1 MIINQ
6 VDGTFAQKHLRST
19 FYSLSEFAD
28 YCAPL
33 IPAFTSY
40 GHPGSSWQ
48 FGEKGHKPSDA
59 IDMARMGWETPMDDA
74 LTMVDDI
81 TTQMLESTTEVFT
94 PVWDV
99 QGGSVDIGQ
108 FLSGEPE
115 CMIDYPPT
123 QTIKDSRVVT
133 MCVSISTSGAIGPES
148 MIERGAAI
156 AALAQIVASR
166 GFNLELWADWTTG
179 PCDGK
184 TAHYRILV
192 KSANDTIDLA
202 KIMYAVANP
211 SMLRVLGFTA
221 MHGMPRDW
229 QRALEVGCGYGSVCD
244 PDHDLPEGTIYMN
257 SSFGW
262 EDYDAKGEMLTA
274 LKALGIIE

>member
-19 FYSLSEFAD
+19 FYSLNEFAD

-33 IPAFTSY
+33 LPAFDRVR
-40 GHPGSSWQ
+40 HPDSEWA
-48 FGEKGHKPSDA
+48 FGEDGHTSADA
-59 IDMARMGWETPMDDA
+59 LDMARMGWEAPLDDA
-74 LTMVDDI
+74 LTMADDI
-81 TTQMLESTTEVFT
+81 ATKMLESATEVFT

-99 QGGSVDIGQ
+99 QGGAVDIGQ

-123 QTIKDSRVVT
+123 QTIKESRVVT
-133 MCVSISTSGAIGPES
+133 MCVSVSTSGAVSPES
-148 MIERGAAI
+148 MIKRGASI

-179 PCDGK
+179 PLDGK
-184 TAHYRILV
+184 TAHFRILV
-192 KSANDTIDLA
+192 KSANDTIDMA

-211 SMLRVLGFTA
+211 SMLRVLGFAA
-221 MHGMPRDW
+221 MHGMPADW
-229 QRALEVGCGYGSVCD
+229 QRALHVGCGYGRVCD
-244 PDHDLPEGTIYMN
+244 PEQDLPDGTIYMG
-257 SSFGW
+257 SSMGYT
-262 EDYDAKGEMLTA
+262 DYDTTAEMLSN
-274 LKALGIIE
+274 LKSLGIIE